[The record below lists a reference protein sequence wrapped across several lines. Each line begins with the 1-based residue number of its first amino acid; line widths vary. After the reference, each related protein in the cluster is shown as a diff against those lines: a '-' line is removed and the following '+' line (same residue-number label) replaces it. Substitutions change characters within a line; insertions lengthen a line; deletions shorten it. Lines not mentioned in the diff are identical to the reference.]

1 MTLQFPV
8 NNKLASEVFINQ
20 AGLEL
25 KRAER
30 YRIFVSLV
38 VLDLSF
44 DEAGDKLPQTFSG
57 ETIADVIRSNV
68 RSSDN
73 FAFLDD
79 RSVAILFPETSRQG
93 AEVTARRISEAIRG
107 EIKKIS
113 GNGFN
118 DVIPLEMASYPDS
131 GGART
136 IAEFLAV
143 LADRKQN

>member
-1 MTLQFPV
+1 MTLEFPV
-8 NNKLASEVFINQ
+8 NNKLASDVFINQ

-25 KRAER
+25 RRAER

-44 DEAGDKLPQTFSG
+44 KDAGDQLQDVFAGS
-57 ETIADVIRSNV
+57 TISDVIERNV

-73 FAFLDD
+73 YSFLGD

-93 AEVTARRISEAIRG
+93 AEVTARRVSEAIRD
-107 EIKKIS
+107 EVKKLS
-113 GNGFN
+113 GNGFE

-143 LADRKQN
+143 LADRKTD

>member
-8 NNKLASEVFINQ
+8 DNMLTSKVFINQ

-30 YRIFVSLV
+30 YRVFVSLV

-44 DEAGDKLPQTFSG
+44 NR
-57 ETIADVIRSNV
+57 ETESPPKVLSSDAITEIIRHNV
-68 RSSDN
+68 RASDN

-79 RSVAILFPETSRQG
+79 HSVAILFPETSRQG
-93 AEVTARRISEAIRG
+93 AEVTARRISEAIRLQV
-107 EIKKIS
+107 KVAT
-113 GNGFN
+113 GNGAG

-136 IAEFLAV
+136 VAEFLSV
-143 LADRKQN
+143 LADRKVS

>member
-44 DEAGDKLPQTFSG
+44 REAGDRLPRTFSG
-57 ETIADVIRSNV
+57 ETIADVIRQNV

-93 AEVTARRISEAIRG
+93 AEVTARRISEAIKS
-107 EIKKIS
+107 EVKKIS
-113 GNGFN
+113 GNGWD

-143 LADRKQN
+143 LADRKKN